1 MLRIPFRPDLN
12 PDGMRSAKLSVLHF
26 IKVRLQIFF
35 ENEINFIKFHDIP
48 VVFKLAIRK
57 LIRNTGVLAQMQTD
71 LLTDIY
77 YY

>member
-1 MLRIPFRPDLN
+1 MLRIPFRPDLD
-12 PDGMRSAKLSVLHF
+12 PDGMRSAKLSVSHF
-26 IKVRLQIFF
+26 FTGSRQLQIFF

-57 LIRNTGVLAQMQTD
+57 LIRNTGVLAQMQND

-77 YY
+77 